1 VKSRATCSFNVQTLY
16 ICRQE
21 QASLFL
27 IIMGITK
34 INSRYKKWL
43 IALFVLLLAG
53 ASVIY
58 YLFTLKYDD
67 TADVKADYTVNAPE
81 FIKEFQQDMAG
92 ANKKYSEKII
102 VVNGMV
108 SAIEAADTT
117 ANIKMMDTTTG
128 AYIIFAFQQQHL
140 QEAKQMKAGDRVS
153 IKGSCSNGAF
163 SNILDTEY
171 ITFKR
176 CAVNK

>member
-1 VKSRATCSFNVQTLY
+1 MLT
-16 ICRQE
+16 
-21 QASLFL
+21 
-27 IIMGITK
+27 TK
-34 INSRYKKWL
+34 INKQYKKWL

-53 ASVIY
+53 GAVIY
-58 YLFTLKYDD
+58 WLFTLKYDD
-67 TADVKADYTVNAPE
+67 TKDVNADFTVDAIN
-81 FIKEFQQDMAG
+81 FIKEFRQDMTG

-102 VVNGMV
+102 VVNGTV

-117 ANIKMMDTTTG
+117 VNIKMIDTTNG

-140 QEAKQMKAGDRVS
+140 NEAKHLKEGKQVS

-163 SNILDTEY
+163 SNILETEY

-176 CAVNK
+176 CTMNK

>member
-1 VKSRATCSFNVQTLY
+1 MFKHY
-16 ICRQE
+16 IFVIHSKA
-21 QASLFL
+21 QAVLQML
-27 IIMGITK
+27 TTK
-34 INSRYKKWL
+34 INKPYKKWL
-43 IALFVLLLAG
+43 IAIFVLLLAG
-53 ASVIY
+53 GAVIWW
-58 YLFTLKYDD
+58 LFNLKYED
-67 TADVKADYTVNAPE
+67 TADVKVDYTVNAIE
-81 FIKEFQQDMAG
+81 FIKEFKKDMAA

-102 VVNGMV
+102 VVNGTV

-117 ANIKMMDTTTG
+117 ANIKMIDSSS

-140 QEAKQMKAGDRVS
+140 NEAKQLKPGDKVS

-163 SNILDTEY
+163 SSILETEY